1 MGIYLLFPNPCTP
14 SHQTTLVENRQEG
27 KGNGIPNHVSTQGF
41 ETLFFF
47 FPFIISFSIHLQPYA
62 EINWTKSINPRDIAK
77 KTTVDKED
85 RHFNQLEL
93 RKTPTIIPA
102 PKNKGWR

>member
-47 FPFIISFSIHLQPYA
+47 FPFIISFSIFSRMVLWRTLCLQSNIEEVLSLSLYFP
-62 EINWTKSINPRDIAK
+62 ISSLWFWNSSS
-77 KTTVDKED
+77 
-85 RHFNQLEL
+85 FLSSFSFF
-93 RKTPTIIPA
+93 
-102 PKNKGWR
+102 